1 MEDSNFNNNVF
12 FEEEIIILK
21 FLFNIIIPESKSA
34 LMPSAA
40 ILINSI
46 DLFSIEFLNLIR
58 KSLSIIDLI
67 TMNQVEKKWA
77 SFIDSERTD
86 IINEFKRKNVRF
98 YNKLSLKV
106 VSHYY
111 SNEVVLKSIGIKSIP
126 LFPEG
131 NSVLEGDLLLLENV
145 FLKNSFYRI

>member
-1 MEDSNFNNNVF
+1 MEDPNFNNNIF
-12 FEEEIIILK
+12 FEKEIIVLK
-21 FLFNIIIPESKSA
+21 FLFNTIIPESKSV

-46 DLFSIEFLNLIR
+46 DLFSIEFVNLIR

-77 SFIDSERTD
+77 SFLDSERTD
-86 IINEFKRKNVRF
+86 IINEFKRKNVRL
-98 YNKLSLKV
+98 YNELSLKV

-145 FLKNSFYRI
+145 FLRNSFYRV

>member
-1 MEDSNFNNNVF
+1 MEDSNFNNNIF
-12 FEEEIIILK
+12 CEKEIIIIK
-21 FLFNIIIPESKSA
+21 FLFNFIIPESKSA

-46 DLFSIEFLNLIR
+46 DLFSIEFVNLII

-77 SFIDSERTD
+77 SFLDSERAD
-86 IINEFKRKNVRF
+86 IVNEFKRKNIRF
-98 YNKLSLKV
+98 YNELSLKV

-111 SNEVVLKSIGIKSIP
+111 CNEVVLKSIGIKSIP

-145 FLKNSFYRI
+145 FLRNSFYRV

>member
-34 LMPSAA
+34 IMPSAA

-67 TMNQVEKKWA
+67 TMSKVEKKWA

-98 YNKLSLKV
+98 YNELSLKV

-131 NSVLEGDLLLLENV
+131 NSVIEGDLLLLENV
-145 FLKNSFYRI
+145 FLRNSFYRI

>member
-21 FLFNIIIPESKSA
+21 FLFNIIIPESKFA

-40 ILINSI
+40 ILIDSI
-46 DLFSIEFLNLIR
+46 DLFSIEFVNLIR

-77 SFIDSERTD
+77 SFINSERTD

-98 YNKLSLKV
+98 YNELSLKV
-106 VSHYY
+106 ISHYY

-145 FLKNSFYRI
+145 FLRNSFYRV

>member
-1 MEDSNFNNNVF
+1 MEDSDFNNNIF
-12 FEEEIIILK
+12 FEKEIIILK

-46 DLFSIEFLNLIR
+46 DLFSIEFVNLIR

-77 SFIDSERTD
+77 SFLDSERTD

-98 YNKLSLKV
+98 YNELSLKV
-106 VSHYY
+106 VSYY
-111 SNEVVLKSIGIKSIP
+111 YCNEVVLKSIGIKSIP

-131 NSVLEGDLLLLENV
+131 NSVIEGDLLLLENV
-145 FLKNSFYRI
+145 FLRNSFYRI

>member
-34 LMPSAA
+34 IMPSAA

-67 TMNQVEKKWA
+67 TMSQVEKKWA

-98 YNKLSLKV
+98 YNELSLKV

-131 NSVLEGDLLLLENV
+131 NSVIEGDLLLLENV
-145 FLKNSFYRI
+145 FLRNSFYRI

>member
-1 MEDSNFNNNVF
+1 MEDPNFNNNIF
-12 FEEEIIILK
+12 FEKEIIVLK
-21 FLFNIIIPESKSA
+21 FLFNTIIPESKSV

-46 DLFSIEFLNLIR
+46 DLFSIEFVNLIR

-77 SFIDSERTD
+77 SFINSERTD

-98 YNKLSLKV
+98 YNELSLKV
-106 VSHYY
+106 ISHYY

-145 FLKNSFYRI
+145 FLRNSFYRV